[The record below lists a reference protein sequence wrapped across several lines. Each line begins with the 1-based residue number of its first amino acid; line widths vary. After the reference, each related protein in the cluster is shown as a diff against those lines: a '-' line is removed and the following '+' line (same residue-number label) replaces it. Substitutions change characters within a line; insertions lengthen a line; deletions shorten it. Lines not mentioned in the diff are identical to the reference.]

1 MYSWRVPPGVWGQL
15 RVVPAIDSSEDIGS
29 LGIKEGTAT
38 IYPWKWYYSAP
49 ALGLWIVLAA
59 AILLVRDNLD
69 PRVLLIF
76 IPIFLVR
83 LLWSRFQPILGAPS
97 DVLEVFRVLIDAL
110 VLGIAVLWL
119 LAYKLGNRN
128 RFVSFLLALVV
139 LVAVTVV
146 AVVSYQ
152 AWSSIAAFQIFV
164 IQALGIVTMLL
175 VFILA
180 GWRCRKRYGPW
191 RFMLWLALWTIVIS
205 IVAFLTFFL
214 IAEGPSD
221 PAEELIRQIPQVLLV
236 GFIFAICIYML
247 NLPFM
252 ILAFVTPFFRERFYA
267 YFHLKSM
274 PMSFP
279 SGTEKPRGGDLEQTQ

>member
-1 MYSWRVPPGVWGQL
+1 M
-15 RVVPAIDSSEDIGS
+15 
-29 LGIKEGTAT
+29 
-38 IYPWKWYYSAP
+38 IYPWKWYYSMP
-49 ALGLWIVLAA
+49 ALGLWIVLAL
-59 AILLVRDNLD
+59 AILLVRENRD

-76 IPIFLVR
+76 IPIFLMR

-97 DVLEVFRVLIDAL
+97 DVLEVFRALIDAL
-110 VLGIAVLWL
+110 AIGLAVLWL

-139 LVAVTVV
+139 LAGLTIV

-152 AWSSIAAFQIFV
+152 VWAPFVDYELVTFQSLGIATVLLIFV
-164 IQALGIVTMLL
+164 
-175 VFILA
+175 LA

-191 RFMLWLALWTIVIS
+191 RFMLWLAVWTIVIS
-205 IVAFLTFFL
+205 LVAIIAFFL

-221 PAEELIRQIPQVLLV
+221 PIEEILRQMPRVLLV
-236 GFIFAICIYML
+236 GLIFAICIYVL

-252 ILAFVTPFFRERFYA
+252 ILAFASPFFRRRFYA

-274 PMSFP
+274 PTGSS
-279 SGTEKPRGGDLEQTQ
+279 SGKESENLTD

>member
-1 MYSWRVPPGVWGQL
+1 M
-15 RVVPAIDSSEDIGS
+15 
-29 LGIKEGTAT
+29 GIKEGTAT
-38 IYPWKWYYSAP
+38 VYSWKWYYSMS
-49 ALGLWIVLAA
+49 ALGLWIILAL
-59 AILLVRDNLD
+59 AILLVRDNRD

-76 IPIFLVR
+76 VPIFLVR

-110 VLGIAVLWL
+110 VLGIAMLWL

-152 AWSSIAAFQIFV
+152 AWSSQAAFQIFV

-175 VFILA
+175 VFVLA

-191 RFMLWLALWTIVIS
+191 RFMLWLALWTMVIS
-205 IVAFLTFFL
+205 LVGMITFFL
-214 IAEGPSD
+214 ISEGPSD
-221 PAEELIRQIPQVLLV
+221 PAKELIRQIPGVLLV
-236 GFIFAICIYML
+236 GLIFAICIYLL

-274 PMSFP
+274 PMSSP
-279 SGTEKPRGGDLEQTQ
+279 SSTEKPNNGDLEQTQ

>member
-15 RVVPAIDSSEDIGS
+15 RIIPAINSSEDTGS

-38 IYPWKWYYSAP
+38 IYPWKWYYSMS
-49 ALGLWIVLAA
+49 ALGLWIIPALV
-59 AILLVRDNLD
+59 ILLVRDNRD

-97 DVLEVFRVLIDAL
+97 DVLEIFRVLIDAL

-128 RFVSFLLALVV
+128 RFVSFLLALFV

-152 AWSSIAAFQIFV
+152 AWSSIGAFQIFV

-180 GWRCRKRYGPW
+180 GWHCRKRYGPW

-214 IAEGPSD
+214 IAEGPSG
-221 PAEELIRQIPQVLLV
+221 PKEELIRQIPGVLLV
-236 GFIFAICIYML
+236 GLIFGLCIYIL

-252 ILAFVTPFFRERFYA
+252 ILAFASSFFRGRFYA

-274 PMSFP
+274 PIVSQ
-279 SGTEKPRGGDLEQTQ
+279 SGTEKPNSGDSEQTE

>member
-1 MYSWRVPPGVWGQL
+1 L
-15 RVVPAIDSSEDIGS
+15 RIVPAIDSSEDIS
-29 LGIKEGTAT
+29 NLGIKEGTAT

-49 ALGLWIVLAA
+49 ALVIWIILALV
-59 AILLVRDNLD
+59 ILLVRDNRD

-83 LLWSRFQPILGAPS
+83 LLWSWFQPILGAPS
-97 DVLEVFRVLIDAL
+97 EVLEVFRVLIDAL
-110 VLGIAVLWL
+110 VVGMAVLWL

-139 LVAVTVV
+139 LVAATIV
-146 AVVSYQ
+146 AIVSYQ
-152 AWSSIAAFQIFV
+152 AWSSGAAFQIFV

-175 VFILA
+175 VFVLT

-191 RFMLWLALWTIVIS
+191 RFMLWLTLWTMVIS
-205 IVAFLTFFL
+205 IVVILIFFL

-221 PAEELIRQIPQVLLV
+221 FVKELIRRIPQVLLV
-236 GFIFAICIYML
+236 GLIFAVCLYML
-247 NLPFM
+247 NVPFM
-252 ILAFVTPFFRERFYA
+252 ILAFTSSFFRGRFYA

-274 PMSFP
+274 PVVSP
-279 SGTEKPRGGDLEQTQ
+279 SGTKIPHGDDLEQTE